1 MKILEPFLAYPE
13 KIEKDDFSDIKWA
26 KSPTQSHFR
35 EKTNFSDPYQN
46 WIFHEISVSKQIF

>member
-26 KSPTQSHFR
+26 KSPTQSRFR
-35 EKTNFSDPYQN
+35 EKTNFSDPY
-46 WIFHEISVSKQIF
+46 